1 MSQQQVSTLL
11 AFCARVEA
19 ERAREKERFDSTL
32 IEAQLGPK
40 GPITSVLALP
50 NGITVR
56 PLWLFE
62 PAAECHA
69 YARSLIMTREPC
81 MSINRDLYTTDPI
94 DIHRLCSALLALQ
107 NLMHIPVVHWTLY
120 YRCYHPSYS
129 VNRDF
134 LISELHQHTG
144 IIEIMIQNFDN
155 RPPHTVAST
164 VLCTR
169 LSRETRAANMSLIV

>member
-1 MSQQQVSTLL
+1 LSQQQVSTLL

-69 YARSLIMTREPC
+69 SRLYAAPCIKRSSLPMSC
-81 MSINRDLYTTDPI
+81 SINRDLYLCRTLQRLYFDAS
-94 DIHRLCSALLALQ
+94 HR
-107 NLMHIPVVHWTLY
+107 TLSPLT
-120 YRCYHPSYS
+120 RHDGSHN
-129 VNRDF
+129 NRDYLDF
-134 LISELHQHTG
+134 EPGMHNYMNWNFSEPDHVMLC
-144 IIEIMIQNFDN
+144 IVIWMLLYIPAYVM
-155 RPPHTVAST
+155 PPTARCH
-164 VLCTR
+164 L
-169 LSRETRAANMSLIV
+169 